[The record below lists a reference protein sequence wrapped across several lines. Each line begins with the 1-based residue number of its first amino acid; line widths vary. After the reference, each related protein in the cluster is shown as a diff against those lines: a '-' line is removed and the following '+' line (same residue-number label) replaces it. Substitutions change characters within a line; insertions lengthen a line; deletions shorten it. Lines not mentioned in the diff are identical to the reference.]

1 MKCLGRCGGAAQQLV
16 CRKEDEVYY
25 PRCFPC
31 PLHCFTL
38 FFPPL
43 FLHFSLIFFPS
54 FFLFF
59 PYPLLSPHYYNTPAP
74 PRDAALLKK
83 NI

>member
-1 MKCLGRCGGAAQQLV
+1 MRFTILAALPAPSV
-16 CRKEDEVYY
+16 V
-25 PRCFPC
+25 
-31 PLHCFTL
+31 LL
-38 FFPPL
+38 FFPTL
-43 FLHFSLIFFPS
+43 FLYFSLIFFPF